1 MIHKRNASDFMTG
14 KVIVAGVNNT
24 FDQVM
29 EFFTQHKIQHLP
41 VTDGSKLIGILSIKD
56 MLRFIDQFMEG
67 GKGFNRAEL
76 AAAFSIEKVMTAN
89 PVAVQKNAPQ
99 KEILEILS
107 SGKFQAVPVLDGNE
121 IVGIISNK
129 DITRLYHY
137 DATHLL

>member
-1 MIHKRNASDFMTG
+1 MIHKRHASDFMTG
-14 KVIVAGVNNT
+14 NVIVASVNNT

-29 EFFTQHKIQHLP
+29 EFFTQHGIQHLP
-41 VTDGSKLIGILSIKD
+41 VTDGKKLIGIMSIKD
-56 MLRFIDQFMEG
+56 MLRFVDQFMADG
-67 GKGFNRAEL
+67 SSFDRNAL
-76 AAAFSIEKVMTAN
+76 SAAFTIEKVMTAN
-89 PVAVQKNAPQ
+89 PVSVQKNAPQ

-121 IVGIISNK
+121 IVGIITNK